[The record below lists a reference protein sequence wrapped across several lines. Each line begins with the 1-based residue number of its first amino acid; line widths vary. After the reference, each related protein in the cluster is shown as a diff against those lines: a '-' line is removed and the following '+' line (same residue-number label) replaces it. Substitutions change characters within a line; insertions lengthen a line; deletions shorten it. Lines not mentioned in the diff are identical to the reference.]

1 MGKTET
7 LGARLTRLMRLRG
20 VKINDLARKVALSGQ
35 GMRDILSGKSRSP
48 KGDIIVRLSRE
59 FGVSTDWLLTGK
71 GDDPLDYAVARDGA
85 AGYAK
90 AQLRST
96 TPVPV
101 INRQQKPAFIQALGD
116 TSKLSDLAQLT
127 LPEQWVQAENCIA
140 IEMTEDVGDCVKSGS
155 LAICVS
161 ETGEMKYV
169 PSGKLYALLFAGHLH
184 VGVVNNK
191 VEADGKLE
199 LVTGPQTKPLA
210 IPLKEIKRAWQ
221 VVQWLQ
227 WA

>member
-7 LGARLTRLMRLRG
+7 LGNRLTRLMRLRG

-48 KGDIIVRLSRE
+48 KGEIIVRLARE

-71 GDDPLDYAVARDGA
+71 GEDPLDYAVARDGA

-90 AQLRST
+90 AQLKAT
-96 TPVPV
+96 TSVPV
-101 INRQQKPAFIQALGD
+101 VNRQQKPAFIQAVGD
-116 TSKLSDLAQLT
+116 AGKLTELSQLS
-127 LPEQWVQAENCIA
+127 LPEQWVQADNCIA
-140 IEMTEDVGDCVKSGS
+140 IELTEDVGECVKSGS
-155 LAICVS
+155 LAICVA
-161 ETGEMKYV
+161 ETGDLKYV
-169 PSGKLYALLFAGHLH
+169 PSGKHYALLFAGHLH

-191 VEADGKLE
+191 VDADGKLE
-199 LVTGPQTKPLA
+199 LLTNTHTKPLA
-210 IPLKEIKRAWQ
+210 IPLKEVKRAWQ

-227 WA
+227 WT